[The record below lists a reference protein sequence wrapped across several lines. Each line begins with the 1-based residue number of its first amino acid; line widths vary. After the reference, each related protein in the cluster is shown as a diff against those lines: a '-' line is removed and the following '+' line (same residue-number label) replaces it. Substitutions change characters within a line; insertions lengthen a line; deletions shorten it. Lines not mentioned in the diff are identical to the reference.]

1 MSTRQLY
8 DAWSTSYD
16 SVENKTRDMEK
27 IACEMIL
34 SAIAF
39 DSVVEL
45 GGGTGKNT
53 SWLAERAKRVL
64 SVDQSKEMQ
73 NIARQKV
80 ALDNVAFRLSDIN
93 KPWDFVSGNVDLI
106 TSSLVLEHVEGLDFV
121 FQQASQYLGPG
132 AHFYIC
138 ELHPFKQ
145 YTGSKAR
152 FETSGSVAVLEC
164 FTHNVS
170 DFIHL
175 ADDNNFDLVDLSEW
189 FDDNDRTTVPRLI
202 SFLFRRK

>member
-64 SVDQSKEMQ
+64 SVDQSEDMQ

-80 ALDNVAFRLSDIN
+80 AHDNVAFCLSDIN

-106 TSSLVLEHVEGLDFV
+106 TSSLVLEH
-121 FQQASQYLGPG
+121 
-132 AHFYIC
+132 
-138 ELHPFKQ
+138 
-145 YTGSKAR
+145 
-152 FETSGSVAVLEC
+152 
-164 FTHNVS
+164 
-170 DFIHL
+170 
-175 ADDNNFDLVDLSEW
+175 
-189 FDDNDRTTVPRLI
+189 
-202 SFLFRRK
+202 

>member
-1 MSTRQLY
+1 
-8 DAWSTSYD
+8 
-16 SVENKTRDMEK
+16 MEK

-64 SVDQSKEMQ
+64 SVDQSEDMQ

-80 ALDNVAFRLSDIN
+80 AHDNVSFRLSDIN

-121 FQQASQYLGPG
+121 FQQASQHLGPG

-152 FETSGSVAVLEC
+152 FDTGGSVAVLEC

-170 DFIHL
+170 DFL
-175 ADDNNFDLVDLSEW
+175 RSARDNNFDLADLSEW
-189 FDDNDRTTVPRLI
+189 FDHNDRTTVPRLI